1 MLVKDIKLGL
11 RVIVSTND
19 LIAIV
24 VGKPEYYTPTSKLVR
39 IKYEH
44 STKFDTL
51 TNHMITALPLNEQHV
66 ALGGSY
72 QGEP

>member
-19 LIAIV
+19 LTAIV
-24 VGKPEYYTPTSKLVR
+24 VGKPEYYTPHSKLVR

-51 TNHMITALPLNEQHV
+51 TNHMITALPQEQQHV